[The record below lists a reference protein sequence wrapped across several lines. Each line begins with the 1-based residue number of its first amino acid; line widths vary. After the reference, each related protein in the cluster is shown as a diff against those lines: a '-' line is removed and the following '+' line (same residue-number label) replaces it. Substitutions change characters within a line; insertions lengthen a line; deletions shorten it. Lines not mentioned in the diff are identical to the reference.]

1 MKKFITQLMA
11 LDPADKEMKTW
22 FGPEVFAES
31 WDEAQEQLSEKG
43 IGYAV
48 VMGEVENKKQE
59 EGRLSVDGFY
69 EPGTEIVYLKD
80 SAPIKS
86 KVQFVIITYTGSG
99 ILLQYRTELGD
110 HVAPDRA
117 FLGVGKMLKKL
128 AKEWENL

>member
-11 LDPADKEMKTW
+11 LDPLDNEMKTW
-22 FGPEVFAES
+22 AGPDVFANG

-48 VMGEVENKKQE
+48 VMGELEVRETS
-59 EGRLSVDGFY
+59 GGSLTVDDFY

-80 SAPIKS
+80 SAPVKS
-86 KVQFVIITYTGSG
+86 KIQFVIITYTGSG

-110 HVAPDRA
+110 HVSPEKAYLRVRD
-117 FLGVGKMLKKL
+117 MLEKL